1 MEISRMR
8 HISQKSNFA
17 LLLASLGALWS
28 CKPSSFQSIDSKR
41 EVTKTSESFSCG
53 DEKSKTISL
62 KNAKANVLQLS
73 KSCSLDASSTKTP
86 ADIVFVIDVTGSME
100 DSLNAVKN
108 GVEQFAIRLRQDKG
122 WDARFAAI
130 GYRDAV
136 TAQVPFT
143 DEKNLALQLRN
154 WEADGGNDPQE
165 AGQAGLA
172 AALEIL
178 TRDLTNKPERATASK
193 NILFI
198 GDAITYSLNND
209 HFDFSTGQLERLFD
223 AAPAQLKSQ
232 LKFYYSAAREVD
244 QCLSASLFGCA
255 RMGKSTKF
263 AAQPQISAFA
273 QKIGLQGKGFEFPF
287 TESILLNEFVD
298 EFTPGQSCALK
309 AALVKDTAGRE
320 LGRIGENGSFDIPRG
335 LTSNSLNIE
344 VERCCAAP
352 ASPSAKPG
360 TASPGAN
367 ACKPVKSN
375 FSVRLK

>member
-1 MEISRMR
+1 MR
-8 HISQKSNFA
+8 HIFRKSRETLLFA
-17 LLLASLGALWS
+17 SIVSLLA
-28 CKPSSFQSIDSKR
+28 CKPNSFQSIDNQK
-41 EVTKTSESFSCG
+41 EATKTSESFSCE

-73 KSCSLDASSTKTP
+73 KSCSMDASSSKTP

-108 GVEQFAIRLRQDKG
+108 GVEQFALRLRQDKG

-172 AALEIL
+172 AALEVL
-178 TRDLTNKPERATASK
+178 TRDFTNKPERATASK
-193 NILFI
+193 TILFI
-198 GDAITYSLNND
+198 GDAITYSVNND
-209 HFDFSTGQLERLFD
+209 HLDFSTGQLERLFD

-232 LKFYYSAAREVD
+232 MRFYYSAAREVD
-244 QCLSASLFGCA
+244 QCLATSLFGCA
-255 RMGKSTKF
+255 KMGKSTKF

-273 QKIGLQGKGFEFPF
+273 QKIGLPGKGFEFPF
-287 TESILLNEFVD
+287 TESILLTEFVD
-298 EFTPGQSCALK
+298 EFTPGQSCTLK
-309 AALVKDTAGRE
+309 SALVKDASGRE
-320 LGRIGENGSFDIPRG
+320 IGRIGENGRFDVPRG
-335 LTSNSLNIE
+335 VSSNPLNIE

-352 ASPSAKPG
+352 ASPSAKAG
-360 TASPGAN
+360 AASPVAN
-367 ACKPVKSN
+367 SCKLVKSN
-375 FSVRLK
+375 FSVAKF